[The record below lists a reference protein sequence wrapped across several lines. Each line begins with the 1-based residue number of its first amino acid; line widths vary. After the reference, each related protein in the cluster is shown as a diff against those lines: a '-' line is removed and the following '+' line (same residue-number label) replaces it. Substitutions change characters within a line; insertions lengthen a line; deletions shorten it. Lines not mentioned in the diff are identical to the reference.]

1 MRCRTWRA
9 GCNLG
14 CVATRMSFGVGI
26 SRPNQ
31 QVERCGVMKGL
42 NVDHPMRPGEG
53 LGDGKPEHNK
63 IINET

>member
-1 MRCRTWRA
+1 
-9 GCNLG
+9 
-14 CVATRMSFGVGI
+14 MSFGVGI